1 MICSTDIIGK
11 LGGMRTGALDPGRL
25 GRMGTG
31 ALDPGRLGRIGAGTL
46 GPEELG
52 SLRSGKRVR
61 GRDEAMCGERCKEQE
76 RRVRK
81 ITENR
86 LSLETTFL
94 LRSISLF
101 SR

>member
-11 LGGMRTGALDPGRL
+11 LGGMGTGALGPGRL
-25 GRMGTG
+25 GRMRTW
-31 ALDPGRLGRIGAGTL
+31 ALGPGRLGRVGAGTL
-46 GPEELG
+46 DPEELR

-61 GRDEAMCGERCKEQE
+61 GRDEAMCGERCREQE

-86 LSLETTFL
+86 LSFETTFL
-94 LRSISLF
+94 LRSVSLF